1 MSYTNADG
9 LFVLTNNAQ
18 GAANDEGVT
27 TRGVRQVITK
37 KFTLSALGSSF
48 GASNIDPL
56 EAMIPAN
63 AIIVNAD
70 LVITS
75 PATSGGSATLTIGTY
90 NAAGSAV
97 DADGIDA
104 AIALTAIDADGDVVQ
119 CDGAQVSGLVTVGGA
134 ACYIGAIYGTAAF
147 TGGEATLIVEYIKV
161 E

>member
-9 LFVLTNNAQ
+9 LFVLTDGAQ
-18 GAANDEGVT
+18 GAVNGEGVT
-27 TRGVRQVITK
+27 ARASRQTLVVDITSAN
-37 KFTLSALGSSF
+37 TLATF

-56 EAMIPAN
+56 APQLPAG

-70 LVITS
+70 LVVTT
-75 PATSGGSATLTIGTY
+75 PFTSGGAATLTIGTY
-90 NAAGSAV
+90 NAAGTAI

-104 AIALTAIDADGDVVQ
+104 TIALGVIDADGDVVQ

-134 ACYIGAIYGTAAF
+134 AAYVGWNYGTAAY
-147 TGGEATLIVEYIKV
+147 TAGAAKLIIEYIKV

>member
-9 LFVLTNNAQ
+9 LFVLTDGAQ
-18 GAANDEGVT
+18 GAVNDEGVT
-27 TRGVRQVITK
+27 VRGARQVITK
-37 KFTLSALGSSF
+37 KLSLAALGSSF
-48 GASNIDPL
+48 GSSNIDPL
-56 EAMIPAN
+56 EAMIPAG

-70 LVITS
+70 LVITDA
-75 PATSGGSATLTIGTY
+75 ATSGGSATLTIGTY
-90 NAAGSAV
+90 NAAGTAV

-134 ACYIGAIYGTAAF
+134 AAYVGWNYGTAVF
-147 TGGEATLIVEYIKV
+147 TAGAAKLIIEYIKV